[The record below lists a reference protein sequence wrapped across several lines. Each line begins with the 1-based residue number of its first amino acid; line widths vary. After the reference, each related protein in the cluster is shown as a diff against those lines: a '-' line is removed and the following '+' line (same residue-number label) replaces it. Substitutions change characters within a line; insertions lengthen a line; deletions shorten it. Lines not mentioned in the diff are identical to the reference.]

1 MEPLWQGAIAGV
13 FAGVAVA
20 LILGLFRI
28 GRQNW
33 ARRQDVE
40 YIRALLT
47 EGRIRVLGARDIY
60 NEQVGQTLPADIVR
74 AGNYN
79 NMLTRIG
86 VALEKWAVDLSH
98 EKRKDIYDALDW
110 YNADGYFVKT
120 NAEKG
125 LAEFIQIPPLS
136 KGDGSPGLLDP
147 KAWRTRLLH
156 PIVKSA
162 QLELNLFQAE
172 VANTLLSKG

>member
-13 FAGVAVA
+13 FAGVAAA

-125 LAEFIQIPPLS
+125 LAEFIQIPAGRWPWPLMS
-136 KGDGSPGLLDP
+136 VDDAK
-147 KAWRTRLLH
+147 K
-156 PIVKSA
+156 KFA
-162 QLELNLFQAE
+162 QLESISWLKLKARDRSDPF
-172 VANTLLSKG
+172 

>member
-13 FAGVAVA
+13 FAGVAAA

-79 NMLTRIG
+79 NMLTRYWRRFG
-86 VALEKWAVDLSH
+86 KV
-98 EKRKDIYDALDW
+98 
-110 YNADGYFVKT
+110 G
-120 NAEKG
+120 G
-125 LAEFIQIPPLS
+125 
-136 KGDGSPGLLDP
+136 GSVP
-147 KAWRTRLLH
+147 
-156 PIVKSA
+156 
-162 QLELNLFQAE
+162 
-172 VANTLLSKG
+172 